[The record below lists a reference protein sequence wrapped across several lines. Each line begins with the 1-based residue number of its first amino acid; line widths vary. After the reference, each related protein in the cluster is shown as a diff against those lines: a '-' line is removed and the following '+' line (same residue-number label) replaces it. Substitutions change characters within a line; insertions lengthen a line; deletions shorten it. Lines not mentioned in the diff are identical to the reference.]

1 MTRYT
6 VRERSEPFPNA
17 YELSD
22 AQAEAH
28 AVVLPAF
35 GSNAIAF
42 ESGGRTI
49 IELPQDRREF
59 LASYTAK
66 TMYGTPILFPPNR
79 IRGGKF
85 AFAGR
90 SYELPLNE
98 PPDHHLHGELAR
110 RPWNVVE
117 YGATEESGA
126 YVRCRFDYAAH
137 PDLLATFPHPLQFT
151 ATHSL
156 KDGKLRLDIA
166 VRNAGDTTAPFAF
179 GLHPYFAVPANG
191 DGSTLRVPAV
201 DEWPVTN
208 QAFVTGLPKE
218 TAFSAAIAGDGIGIG
233 DYPPAGCNMLTLQ
246 EDNRV
251 STIDVKDAGYRI
263 CYRVDRQFPYLLL
276 FKPPWS
282 SAFSLEPYTY
292 VTDAFNLPYPAERT
306 GARGIAPGE
315 VLKLQ
320 TEVWS
325 ESI

>member
-6 VRERSEPFPNA
+6 VRESSDSFPNA
-17 YELSD
+17 YELFD
-22 AQAEAH
+22 AQHDAR

-42 ESGGRTI
+42 ESGGRMI
-49 IELPQDRREF
+49 IELPQDRQAFVEGY
-59 LASYTAK
+59 ADK
-66 TMYGTPILFPPNR
+66 TMYGTPLLFPPNR

-85 AFAGR
+85 VFDGR

-98 PPDHHLHGELAR
+98 PPDNHLHGELGR
-110 RPWNVVE
+110 RAWNVVE

-126 YVRCRFDYAAH
+126 YVRCRFDYADH
-137 PDLLATFPHPLQFT
+137 PDLLATFPHPLRFT

-156 KDGKLRLDIA
+156 KDGILRLAIA
-166 VRNAGDTTAPFAF
+166 VHNAGERQAPFAF

-191 DGSTLRVPAV
+191 DGCSLHVPAV

-208 QAFVTGLPKE
+208 QAFVSGLPQP
-218 TAFSAAIAGDGIGIG
+218 TAFSAAIAGDGIDIG
-233 DYPPAGCNMLTLQ
+233 AYPPAGCNMLTLQ
-246 EDNRV
+246 ADDRV
-251 STIDVKDAGYRI
+251 SAIEVKAAGYRI

-292 VTDAFNLPYPAERT
+292 VTDAFNLPYPAEQT

-315 VLKLQ
+315 TLELR
-320 TEVWS
+320 TEVWM
-325 ESI
+325 ETV